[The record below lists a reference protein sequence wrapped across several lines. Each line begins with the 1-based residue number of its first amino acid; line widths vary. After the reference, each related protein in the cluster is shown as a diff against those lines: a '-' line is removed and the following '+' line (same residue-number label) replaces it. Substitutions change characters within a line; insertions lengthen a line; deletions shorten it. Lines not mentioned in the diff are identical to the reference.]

1 MSNTFG
7 FQSPYASKPTS
18 SSLSLSL
25 PSAHSTCQLIF
36 CLLLPPASRLNPRCS
51 PPLLGWIFPLHSI
64 THVSSRQLPPW
75 GCSSTPG
82 GVTRAQ
88 GKWASVSLFR
98 HSMGCSLAV
107 FLASNSSSPH
117 PPWVPV
123 LTSCQSTS
131 SLATRLF
138 SPVFKEK
145 YGYSE
150 SLKNPSLSIVR
161 SQQDCYQTKNVR
173 NLPLPFKSAKLCFVN
188 NCSQL
193 PNLRRM
199 PFICIHVRV
208 VILNGNQSLSG
219 TSKALL

>member
-1 MSNTFG
+1 MHPNP
-7 FQSPYASKPTS
+7 SPH
-18 SSLSLSL
+18 LSLY
-25 PSAHSTCQLIF
+25 PF
-36 CLLLPPASRLNPRCS
+36 LLPIPHASSFFAYCS
-51 PPLLGWIFPLHSI
+51 HQPPDSIPGAAPLSWGGFFP
-64 THVSSRQLPPW
+64 
-75 GCSSTPG
+75 STP
-82 GVTRAQ
+82 
-88 GKWASVSLFR
+88 SP
-98 HSMGCSLAV
+98 MSLADS
-107 FLASNSSSPH
+107 FLLRAAAAPQEESPEHRENGHPFPSSGTVWAAVLQSFWLQT
-117 PPWVPV
+117 PPPPRPQWVPV

-150 SLKNPSLSIVR
+150 SLKNPPSLSIVR
-161 SQQDCYQTKNVR
+161 SQQDCYQTKNAR

>member
-7 FQSPYASKPTS
+7 FQSPYTSKPTS

-88 GKWASVSLFR
+88 GKWASVSLCR
-98 HSMGCSLAV
+98 HSIGCSLAV
-107 FLASNSSSPH
+107 FLASNSSSP
-117 PPWVPV
+117 PPPM
-123 LTSCQSTS
+123 STCAHQLS
-131 SLATRLF
+131 EHFLF
-138 SPVFKEK
+138 SHQTIQSCFQREIWLLRVPEK
-145 YGYSE
+145 STITFYCS
-150 SLKNPSLSIVR
+150 
-161 SQQDCYQTKNVR
+161 
-173 NLPLPFKSAKLCFVN
+173 KSAGL
-188 NCSQL
+188 L
-193 PNLRRM
+193 PD
-199 PFICIHVRV
+199 
-208 VILNGNQSLSG
+208 
-219 TSKALL
+219 